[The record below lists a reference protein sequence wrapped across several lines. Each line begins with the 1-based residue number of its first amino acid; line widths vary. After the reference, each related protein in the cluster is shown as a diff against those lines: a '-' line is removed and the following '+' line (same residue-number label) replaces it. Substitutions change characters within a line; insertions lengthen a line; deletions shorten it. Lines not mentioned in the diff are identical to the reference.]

1 MFLLDTNICIYLMKN
16 RFSVLTEKFMQT
28 PSSELA
34 VSAVTVFELE
44 YGAAKSKWGTR
55 KFALRANSTSSA
67 KPNLWRTLENL
78 RLFLSGFE
86 IVPFDASDAVKA
98 GQIRAFLESR
108 GLPIGVY
115 DLEIAAQGLAR
126 GYTVVTHNTGEFSR
140 VPGLVLEDWT
150 V

>member
-1 MFLLDTNICIYLMKN
+1 MYLLDTNICIYLLKN
-16 RFSVLTEKFMQT
+16 RYSVLSDKIMQVH
-28 PSSELA
+28 PSELA

-44 YGAAKSKWGTR
+44 YGAAKSKWGT
-55 KFALRANSTSSA
+55 
-67 KPNLWRTLENL
+67 RTLENL

-126 GYTVVTHNTGEFSR
+126 QAQHEAEESGQGGGVGGVNGVVPVSYHKQS
-140 VPGLVLEDWT
+140 P
-150 V
+150 